1 MVRTNIITIINN
13 NTKKLASDWCKE
25 IRNSEFMSTYGK
37 LSNDSLIKRNE
48 KVFEKLS
55 KWMSKGS
62 SKIEIGEFFVTLGK
76 VRYKEGFPL
85 CEVAYA
91 LYLTKSVFWKL
102 LHSEGLLTTSIALYQ
117 ALELTNE
124 ITGFFDLGSFY
135 LIRGYVEEMY
145 QDIGKTGK
153 FSKEELKSFF
163 YPGSFYNENITFD
176 EIFNK
181 LPFFDWK
188 W

>member
-1 MVRTNIITIINN
+1 MVRNNIISVIDTNSE
-13 NTKKLASDWCKE
+13 KLSGEWCKE
-25 IRNSEFMSTYGK
+25 IKNSEFMSTYGK
-37 LSNDSLIKRNE
+37 MENKTLIKRNK

-55 KWMSKGS
+55 KWMKDGS
-62 SKIEIGEFFVTLGK
+62 SKIEIGEFFVNLGK
-76 VRYKEGFPL
+76 IRYKEGFPL
-85 CEVAYA
+85 CEVTYA

-102 LHSEGLLTTSIALYQ
+102 IHSEGLLTTSIALYQ

-124 ITGFFDLGSFY
+124 IGSFFDLGSFY
-135 LIRGYVEEMY
+135 LIRGYLEEMY

-163 YPGSFYNENITFD
+163 HPGSFYNEDITFD